1 MNKQYKIS
9 PVTHYDS
16 DESLYFTKIGNKTT
30 LFYTVWGKTEA
41 ESRFQAEKLLE
52 MLVLNVKEPL

>member
-1 MNKQYKIS
+1 MRQMQIS
-9 PVTHYDS
+9 PVTLYDS
-16 DESLYFTKIGNKTT
+16 DEMLFFTKIGNNTN

-52 MLVLNVKEPL
+52 LLDLNVKEPV